1 MAPGAAGVRDP
12 RAPRRTFESRGGW
25 VKLPQFG
32 TPDTDKEVSTMLV
45 PLLILAGLFLWATG
59 HLILR

>member
-1 MAPGAAGVRDP
+1 V
-12 RAPRRTFESRGGW
+12 T
-25 VKLPQFG
+25 V
-32 TPDTDKEVSTMLV
+32 MLI

>member
-1 MAPGAAGVRDP
+1 MPGDATPLYGETA
-12 RAPRRTFESRGGW
+12 RRVDG
-25 VKLPQFG
+25 
-32 TPDTDKEVSTMLV
+32 MLI

>member
-1 MAPGAAGVRDP
+1 M
-12 RAPRRTFESRGGW
+12 
-25 VKLPQFG
+25 
-32 TPDTDKEVSTMLV
+32 DKEVSTMLV